1 MGDLVAY
8 GEIWRTG
15 ANNISTIKFSDQVSI
30 NNKLIPKGK
39 YSLLTKPNKKSWN
52 IYLLE
57 YNEDER
63 VLNIIKNWDD
73 QIIISELNVPVIYK
87 DKKIETFTIDIN
99 NISNNGADINLTW
112 ENTLIQIP
120 VNVLSK
126 QKVLASIK
134 ETINNKPS
142 AYDLYNS
149 ASYFLQ
155 EGEDLNLA
163 KKWINKAIEIDST
176 KYWMFRL
183 QAVIHNKL
191 NSIGLNSKIIPVIF
205 SELEHHP
212 AFNDDGFS
220 ADSRINVT
228 TVWKG
233 KNNAKSLILNGHV
246 DVVPIGPE
254 KLWDDDPFSGSII
267 DGKIYG
273 RGSCDMKA
281 GLSSG
286 LFAISILKYLG
297 FAPDG
302 DIIFQSVVGEES
314 GGCGTLTNIVKGYN
328 ADAAIILEPTSLKL
342 SPIQS
347 GALTFR
353 LKVPGKATHA
363 SMRWDGISAI
373 EKYSLIH
380 QSIINFEKERHD
392 SFDVEYYQSKEHFHK
407 HVFYNNEEII
417 RYSKKIKDKRI
428 VAHIN
433 FSDIINNN
441 LSAILRQLQDGLE
454 TKITK
459 SRAKIILDN
468 WQLQNQKLF

>member
-1 MGDLVAY
+1 MHD
-8 GEIWRTG
+8 
-15 ANNISTIKFSDQVSI
+15 
-30 NNKLIPKGK
+30 
-39 YSLLTKPNKKSWN
+39 
-52 IYLLE
+52 
-57 YNEDER
+57 
-63 VLNIIKNWDD
+63 IKN
-73 QIIISELNVPVIYK
+73 K
-87 DKKIETFTIDIN
+87 
-99 NISNNGADINLTW
+99 
-112 ENTLIQIP
+112 
-120 VNVLSK
+120 
-126 QKVLASIK
+126 
-134 ETINNKPS
+134 
-142 AYDLYNS
+142 
-149 ASYFLQ
+149 
-155 EGEDLNLA
+155 
-163 KKWINKAIEIDST
+163 INKAINDNKDEIIAFVQELVRTPS
-176 KYWMFRL
+176 L
-183 QAVIHNKL
+183 ANHESGVQQIIHNKL
-191 NSIGLNSKIIPVIF
+191 NSIGLSSKIIPVIF

-220 ADSRINVT
+220 PDSRINVT
-228 TVWKG
+228 AVWKG

-254 KLWDDDPFSGSII
+254 KLWDDDPFSGNII

-297 FAPDG
+297 FAPEG

-380 QSIINFEKERHD
+380 QSIINFEKERHG
-392 SFDVEYYQSKEHFHK
+392 SFDVECYQSKDRVAPINIGTIEGGQWHSTVPESIIAEGRLG
-407 HVFYNNEEII
+407 VFPGESNAKARQCFE
-417 RYSKKIKDKRI
+417 D
-428 VAHIN
+428 HIN
-433 FSDIINNN
+433 KFAQS
-441 LSAILRQLQDGLE
+441 
-454 TKITK
+454 
-459 SRAKIILDN
+459 DN
-468 WQLQNQKLF
+468 WLKDHPPVIEWFEGQFESGQTSLDHPLIKELGKTYTNVSNQDAIIEGVTYGSDLRLFTNHANIPSVLFGPGDVRLAHAANEYIPISEILISTEVIANMIVNWCGGNFE

>member
-1 MGDLVAY
+1 MHD
-8 GEIWRTG
+8 
-15 ANNISTIKFSDQVSI
+15 
-30 NNKLIPKGK
+30 
-39 YSLLTKPNKKSWN
+39 
-52 IYLLE
+52 
-57 YNEDER
+57 
-63 VLNIIKNWDD
+63 IKN
-73 QIIISELNVPVIYK
+73 K
-87 DKKIETFTIDIN
+87 
-99 NISNNGADINLTW
+99 
-112 ENTLIQIP
+112 
-120 VNVLSK
+120 
-126 QKVLASIK
+126 
-134 ETINNKPS
+134 
-142 AYDLYNS
+142 
-149 ASYFLQ
+149 
-155 EGEDLNLA
+155 
-163 KKWINKAIEIDST
+163 INKAINDNKDEIIAFVQELVRTPSLANQESDV
-176 KYWMFRL
+176 
-183 QAVIHNKL
+183 QHIIHNKL

-220 ADSRINVT
+220 PDSRINVT
-228 TVWKG
+228 ALWQG
-233 KNNAKSLILNGHV
+233 NNNAKSLILNGHV
-246 DVVPIGPE
+246 DVVPTGPE
-254 KLWDDDPFSGSII
+254 KLWDDDPFSGNII

-286 LFAISILKYLG
+286 LFAISILKNLG

-392 SFDVEYYQSKEHFHK
+392 SFDVEYYQSKDRVAPINIGTIAGGQWHSTVPESIIAEGRLG
-407 HVFYNNEEII
+407 VFPGESNAKAKQSFEG
-417 RYSKKIKDKRI
+417 
-428 VAHIN
+428 HIN
-433 FSDIINNN
+433 KFAES
-441 LSAILRQLQDGLE
+441 
-454 TKITK
+454 
-459 SRAKIILDN
+459 DN
-468 WQLQNQKLF
+468 WLKDHPPVIEWFEGQFESGQTSLDHPLIKELDKIYTNVSNQDAIIEGVTYGSDLRLFTNHANIPSVLFGPGDVRLAHAANENILIDEILISTEVVANMIVNWCGGNFE